1 MRFLD
6 SFSLS
11 AVVCVV
17 LSENLTISLQSCL
30 CLSLCLC
37 SEALRNLTKVCMCR
51 TWKIS
56 WGKLERWLS
65 QTHIVPSSTKGE
77 TINRC
82 PVSVYNKK
90 RKVSFWLNSV
100 SYLFS
105 GWLSLLLTVTWKMHL
120 TNSLERKLMAEKSSS
135 SKLPRRGVFV
145 ESRSLQITPEFM
157 KDVFFFGWWTHFF
170 PVFLLFLFF
179 LKCASNWIHPVVTNQ
194 CCFQGTAYAF
204 MKKNSLCWKSNMFE
218 FW

>member
-37 SEALRNLTKVCMCR
+37 SEALRKLTKVCMCR

-56 WGKLERWLS
+56 WDKLERWLS

-90 RKVSFWLNSV
+90 KKFKKKESEVLTNSV

-145 ESRSLQITPEFM
+145 ESRSL
-157 KDVFFFGWWTHFF
+157 
-170 PVFLLFLFF
+170 F

-194 CCFQGTAYAF
+194 RCFQGTAYAF
-204 MKKNSLCWKSNMFE
+204 MKLNSLCVESQTCLSFDSN
-218 FW
+218 